1 MIQPKRTRE
10 KLFLSSLIALSALI
24 IPSLPTFAESPSPAA
39 SPVASPAPSASAV
52 FSPTPSPSSTPI
64 PSPTV
69 SAPPVINPAPEF
81 DINKAS
87 SPAVVVNKIR
97 PLKPIT
103 YKPRDIVYY
112 NGVPLARVASDS
124 LVKLAYAL
132 KKAGAGTLALNSGYR
147 AYSTQS
153 WIYKDRVA
161 RLGLK
166 AGEALAARP
175 GYSEH
180 QTGLAAD
187 VSAVGQ
193 GCVIQVCFG
202 STKAGKWIAA
212 NAWQFGY
219 IVRYPNGQTPITG
232 YQYEPWHLRFV
243 GIEIATDMRAKK
255 ISVLEKYWGLPAAPA
270 Y

>member
-1 MIQPKRTRE
+1 MNFHVERI
-10 KLFLSSLIALSALI
+10 FLRGDDEIRSVTSQFAIDFVADVGCHRNHCGSYGYSQGDGDACQNFAPALMAGNTVVLKH
-24 IPSLPTFAESPSPAA
+24 A
-39 SPVASPAPSASAV
+39 SQTILVG
-52 FSPTPSPSSTPI
+52 
-64 PSPTV
+64 
-69 SAPPVINPAPEF
+69 ERF
-81 DINKAS
+81 DQAM
-87 SPAVVVNKIR
+87 
-97 PLKPIT
+97 
-103 YKPRDIVYY
+103 
-112 NGVPLARVASDS
+112 
-124 LVKLAYAL
+124 
-132 KKAGAGTLALNSGYR
+132 KKAGAGTLKLNSGYR
-147 AYSTQS
+147 AYSTQL

-212 NAWQFGY
+212 NAWQYGF
-219 IVRYPNGQTPITG
+219 IVRYPNGQTSTTG
-232 YQYEPWHLRFV
+232 YQYEPWHLRYV
-243 GIEIATDMRAKK
+243 GVEISTDMRAQRMK
-255 ISVLEKYWGLPAAPA
+255 VLEMYWGLPPAPK

>member
-1 MIQPKRTRE
+1 
-10 KLFLSSLIALSALI
+10 
-24 IPSLPTFAESPSPAA
+24 
-39 SPVASPAPSASAV
+39 
-52 FSPTPSPSSTPI
+52 
-64 PSPTV
+64 
-69 SAPPVINPAPEF
+69 
-81 DINKAS
+81 
-87 SPAVVVNKIR
+87 VVVNKIR

-103 YKPRDIVYY
+103 YKPRDLVYY
-112 NGVPLARVASDS
+112 NGVALARVTSDS
-124 LVKLAYAL
+124 LVKLAFGM
-132 KKAGAGTLALNSGYR
+132 KKAGAGTLRLNSGYR

-153 WIYKDRVA
+153 FIYKDRVA

-212 NAWQFGY
+212 NASQYGF
-219 IVRYPNGQTPITG
+219 IVRYPNGKTPITG

-255 ISVLEKYWGLPAAPA
+255 ISVLETYWGLPAAPT
-270 Y
+270 YLY